1 MARRKRLTL
10 PPTPEDRTA
19 EARTPEDRTPEDR
32 TPEDRSGPAPET
44 KSMPGAQPGARSM
57 PGAQPGARPTPGPLL
72 SAPPIA
78 QVAGEASA
86 THALEELSQEWH
98 RARIE
103 GRLVQSLPL
112 DAIDEGHLLRDR
124 MAADP
129 ADMADLIAS
138 IRERGQ
144 QAPIEVV
151 ALEGGRFG
159 LIAGWRRLRA
169 LRTLLA
175 ETGDPRFGTVL
186 ALLRRPA
193 SAAEAYRA
201 MVEENE
207 IRAGISYYERARIAA
222 RAARA
227 GVHPDPRAAIAAL
240 FAAAPRARRSK
251 IASFLVLHDAL
262 DDRLRFA
269 SAIPERLGLALARAL
284 ERDPDLRPRLRE
296 RLRKSAPETAAA
308 ELALLERALGAGD
321 APATPTAPA
330 AKPRSPADTHD
341 DTPPDTPR
349 GTSAESQKTL
359 HREEIRPGIWLET
372 EGGFSRARLTLS
384 GTRVDG
390 PLRDRLVAWLRDNS

>member
-10 PPTPEDRTA
+10 PA
-19 EARTPEDRTPEDR
+19 EAQN
-32 TPEDRSGPAPET
+32 PEDRSGPAPET
-44 KSMPGAQPGARSM
+44 KSML
-57 PGAQPGARPTPGPLL
+57 GPL
-72 SAPPIA
+72 STPPIA

-86 THALEELSQEWH
+86 THALEELSQEWR
-98 RARIE
+98 RARDE

-112 DAIDEGHLLRDR
+112 DAIEEGHLLRDR
-124 MAADP
+124 LAADP
-129 ADMADLIAS
+129 EDMADLIAS

-151 ALEGGRFG
+151 TLEGGRFG

-222 RAARA
+222 RAAQA
-227 GVHPDPRAAIAAL
+227 GVHPTPRAAIAAL

-251 IASFLVLHDAL
+251 IASFLVLHEAL

-269 SAIPERLGLALARAL
+269 SAIPERLGLSLSRAL
-284 ERDPDLRPRLRE
+284 ERDPGLRARLRE

-308 ELALLERALGAGD
+308 ELALLERALGHGD
-321 APATPTAPA
+321 SNAAETAQTPESTPTARAPG
-330 AKPRSPADTHD
+330 SADPTD
-341 DTPPDTPR
+341 LPPPEPPSSKNR
-349 GTSAESQKTL
+349 
-359 HREEIRPGIWLET
+359 HREEIRPGLWLET
-372 EGGFSRARLTLS
+372 ESGSSRPRLTLS
-384 GTRVDG
+384 GKGVDDA
-390 PLRDRLVAWLRDNS
+390 LRDRLVAWLRGQGG

>member
-10 PPTPEDRTA
+10 PS
-19 EARTPEDRTPEDR
+19 EAHP
-32 TPEDRSGPAPET
+32 PEDRSGPAPET
-44 KSMPGAQPGARSM
+44 KSISGQPLHA
-57 PGAQPGARPTPGPLL
+57 

-86 THALEELSQEWH
+86 VHALEELSQEWR
-98 RARIE
+98 RAREE

-112 DAIDEGHLLRDR
+112 DAIEEGHLLRDR
-124 MAADP
+124 LAADP

-138 IRERGQ
+138 IRARGQ

-151 ALEGGRFG
+151 ALEDGRFG

-175 ETGDPRFGTVL
+175 ETGDPRFGSVL

-193 SAAEAYRA
+193 SAADAYRA

-222 RAARA
+222 RAAQA
-227 GVHPDPRAAIAAL
+227 GVYPDPRAAIAAL

-251 IASFLVLHDAL
+251 IARFLVLHEAL

-284 ERDPDLRPRLRE
+284 ERDPDLRSRLRE
-296 RLRKSAPETAAA
+296 RLRKSAPETAAV
-308 ELALLERALGAGD
+308 ELALLERALGHIDSTAAETGPAS
-321 APATPTAPA
+321 AP
-330 AKPRSPADTHD
+330 KPRLPARADPS
-341 DTPPDTPR
+341 DTPPADPSPPASLQPDTR
-349 GTSAESQKTL
+349 

-372 EGGFSRARLTLS
+372 EGGSAPARLTLL
-384 GTRVDG
+384 GEGVDDA
-390 PLRDRLVAWLRDNS
+390 LRDQLVAWLRGES

>member
-1 MARRKRLTL
+1 MARSKRLTL
-10 PPTPEDRTA
+10 PP
-19 EARTPEDRTPEDR
+19 TPEDR

-44 KSMPGAQPGARSM
+44 KSMPR
-57 PGAQPGARPTPGPLL
+57 AQPGARPMPGPPL

-78 QVAGEASA
+78 HVAGEASA

-151 ALEGGRFG
+151 ALDGGRFG

-169 LRTLLA
+169 LRALLA

-222 RAARA
+222 RAAQA

-251 IASFLVLHDAL
+251 IASFLVLHDTL

-321 APATPTAPA
+321 AATEAPPTDAPTAPA
-330 AKPRSPADTHD
+330 AKPRSPADTQND
-341 DTPPDTPR
+341 P
-349 GTSAESQKTL
+349 QKTL

-384 GTRVDG
+384 GAKVDG
-390 PLRDRLVAWLRDNS
+390 PLRDRLVAWLRVQG